1 MKFHQYLTEQKADS
15 MAKERMPRLIL
26 ALEAA
31 IIQKT
36 DKLPSSAPIVKQM
49 IGSLN
54 TIKYLLRNK
63 LKLTGREAVSE
74 FAQACQSHFTHD
86 FPPLSTLVKK
96 YKLKVDP
103 IRGRVIVDVIG
114 EGLAIHK
121 GASIDTIT
129 NYLIKQGMNKSVAM
143 KKAKT
148 IHSKL
153 GKKGFSSIEEA
164 QVRNLTMSV
173 PKDFM
178 AKQRFNASIRN
189 RINKDIHKIL
199 KPTYFKAI
207 PLKAIMDSMGKHG
220 VTLLDDDYTEWSGFF
235 TGGVKDTQMVH
246 FLLGW
251 KDTRDEK
258 GMHRVIPNAAF
269 TMSYFKMPS
278 GKYEVIGYV

>member
-1 MKFHQYLTEQKADS
+1 MKFHQYLVEQTKDS
-15 MAKERMPRLIL
+15 MAKEKMPRLIL
-26 ALEAA
+26 ALEGA
-31 IIQKT
+31 IIKKT
-36 DKLPSSAPIVKQM
+36 DKLPSSAPIASQM

-74 FAQACQSHFTHD
+74 FSKACQGHFTHS

-96 YKLKVDP
+96 YKLDVDP
-103 IRGRVIVDVIG
+103 IRGR
-114 EGLAIHK
+114 
-121 GASIDTIT
+121 
-129 NYLIKQGMNKSVAM
+129 LI
-143 KKAKT
+143 
-148 IHSKL
+148 I
-153 GKKGFSSIEEA
+153 EA

-220 VTLLDDDYTEWSGFF
+220 VVLLDDDYTEWSGFF

-251 KDTRDEK
+251 KDTKDDN

>member
-1 MKFHQYLTEQKADS
+1 MKFHQYLTEQTADS
-15 MAKERMPRLIL
+15 MAKERIPRLIL
-26 ALEAA
+26 LLEAA
-31 IIQKT
+31 IIKKT
-36 DKLPSSAPIVKQM
+36 DKLPPAAPIASQM

-54 TIKYLLRNK
+54 TVKYLLRNK

-74 FAQACQSHFTHD
+74 FAQACQGHFTHT

-103 IRGRVIVDVIG
+103 MRGRVIVDVI
-114 EGLAIHK
+114 
-121 GASIDTIT
+121 S
-129 NYLIKQGMNKSVAM
+129 
-143 KKAKT
+143 
-148 IHSKL
+148 
-153 GKKGFSSIEEA
+153 EA

-173 PKDFM
+173 PKDFI
-178 AKQRFNASIRN
+178 AKQKFNSSIRN
-189 RINKDIHKIL
+189 RINKDINKIL

-207 PLKAIMDSMGKHG
+207 PLKAIMDAMEKHG

-235 TGGVKDTQMVH
+235 TGGVKDTQVVH

-251 KDTRDEK
+251 TDTKDDR